1 MIKYCIVLVLLFPL
15 MLFGQPGSIQMT
27 ALPAII
33 NTGNN
38 EELGRWNV
46 DGKSL
51 IFTRLSKTKASLYTA
66 QLDPAGNVLT
76 VDKFPFDTTYQGG
89 GHAISPDGKNILI
102 AICNRKDGF
111 GGCDLYLSQL
121 KNGAWTPPQNMGPN
135 FNGQGWETEPV
146 YGVDGTSI
154 YFSSMRPGGM
164 GRSDIWI
171 SHETTPGHWSKPVN
185 AGPGINTPNTEGCPF
200 VSFDGRTMYFMRDG
214 DQGMGGYDLYISH
227 MGIDGQWMPAEN
239 MGSTI
244 NTSSHEGGFAIH
256 PNGKTAMI
264 TRSTSNQGNDLFEFE
279 LPVIYQSTPVQALRV
294 KVTDAATNKPV
305 RAQLEVFDFQGK
317 DTIRQSQIADEKG
330 NITVTIDR
338 NKSYGVIASAEG
350 YVMNS
355 SNLQATNEPSR
366 ELNIKMISL
375 ASSVSKTMALQN
387 IFFETGSY
395 SILSS
400 SEPELNSLART
411 LQTNAGMKIEIRGHT
426 DNIGDAMSNQLLSEN
441 RAKAVFTYL
450 TGKGIPAN
458 RISYKGFGEKQP
470 VATNDTEEGRK
481 QNRRTEFVITTL

>member
-1 MIKYCIVLVLLFPL
+1 MIKYSILLVLLFPL
-15 MLFGQPGSIQMT
+15 SLLGQTGSIQMT
-27 ALPAII
+27 ALPTII
-33 NTGNN
+33 NTSNH

-51 IFTRLSKTKASLYTA
+51 IFTRLSTTQASLNIA
-66 QLDPAGNVLT
+66 QLDPAGKVLA

-171 SHETTPGHWSKPVN
+171 SHETSPGHWSKPVN
-185 AGPGINTPNTEGCPF
+185 AGPGINTPNTEGSPF

-214 DQGMGGYDLYISH
+214 NEGMGGYDLYISH

-239 MGSTI
+239 MGSAI
-244 NTSSHEGGFAIH
+244 NTSSHEGGLAIH

-264 TRSTSNQGNDLFEFE
+264 TRSTSKQGNDLFEFE

-330 NITVTIDR
+330 NITVTLDR

-366 ELNIKMISL
+366 ELNIKMNSL

-426 DNIGDAMSNQLLSEN
+426 DNVGDAMSNQLLSEN

-458 RISYKGFGEKQP
+458 RITYKGFGEKQP
-470 VATNDTEEGRK
+470 VASNDTEEGRK